1 MSTPL
6 AAQRCEVCREGTP
19 TLTDGEAKALDG
31 ELAAGWERAGT
42 QRLSRTFKLRDFNE
56 AMGFV
61 VRVAMIAETE
71 GHHPDVSIS
80 WNRVRLEI
88 WTHKAGGLTRNDFI
102 LAAKV
107 DTLTK

>member
-1 MSTPL
+1 MASPL

-19 TLTDGEAKALDG
+19 TLTEAEAAALDR
-31 ELAAGWERAGT
+31 ELAPGWERSGT
-42 QRLSRTFKLRDFNE
+42 QRLDRTFKLRDFNE

-71 GHHPDVSIS
+71 GHHPDIHIS

-107 DTLTK
+107 DALAG